1 MASFKNADAGII
13 VDQLIKT
20 IQEQRDYLSEID
32 GKIGDGDHGINMNKG
47 FTMCE
52 DKLKGKTYNLS
63 EGLSILGETLLDDI
77 GGSMGPL
84 YGMLF
89 DEMAMACEDA
99 EEIDAEV
106 FGEMVTNAVEGLQE
120 ISPAK
125 VGDKSLIDTLVPA
138 KEAFIAAKEEGKEFA
153 QCLEAMNEA
162 AEKGWQS
169 TKDLVAKIGR
179 ASRLGERSRG
189 VLDAGATSC
198 YFIVTG
204 IGKAAIGLLKYICLR
219 YTM

>member
-1 MASFKNADAGII
+1 MTSFKNADAGII

-99 EEIDAEV
+99 KDIDAEV

-169 TKDLVAKIGR
+169 TKDLAAKIGR

-204 IGKAAIGLLKYICLR
+204 IGKAAIELLK
-219 YTM
+219 

>member
-52 DKLKGKTYNLS
+52 DKLNGKTYNLS

-89 DEMAMACEDA
+89 DEMAMACEDS

-204 IGKAAIGLLKYICLR
+204 IGKAAIGLLK
-219 YTM
+219 

>member
-1 MASFKNADAGII
+1 
-13 VDQLIKT
+13 
-20 IQEQRDYLSEID
+20 
-32 GKIGDGDHGINMNKG
+32 
-47 FTMCE
+47 MCE
-52 DKLKGKTYNLS
+52 EKLSHMTYNLS
-63 EGLSILGETLLDDI
+63 EAFSTLGETLLDDI

-99 EEIDAEV
+99 EDIDAEV
-106 FGEMVTNAVEGLQE
+106 FGEMLANAVEGIQE
-120 ISPAK
+120 INPAK

-138 KEAFIAAKEEGKEFA
+138 KEAFIAAKEEGKEFV
-153 QCLEAMNEA
+153 QCLEAMNDA
-162 AEKGWQS
+162 AERGWQS

-204 IGKAAIGLLKYICLR
+204 IGKAAIGLLK
-219 YTM
+219 

>member
-1 MASFKNADAGII
+1 MTSFKNADAGII
-13 VDQLIKT
+13 VDRLIKT

-99 EEIDAEV
+99 KDIDAEV

-204 IGKAAIGLLKYICLR
+204 IGKAAIELLK
-219 YTM
+219 

>member
-1 MASFKNADAGII
+1 MTSFKNADAGII
-13 VDQLIKT
+13 VDRLIKT

-99 EEIDAEV
+99 KDIDAEV

-169 TKDLVAKIGR
+169 TKDLAAKIGR

-204 IGKAAIGLLKYICLR
+204 IGKAAIELLK
-219 YTM
+219 

>member
-138 KEAFIAAKEEGKEFA
+138 KEAFITAKEEGKEFA

-204 IGKAAIGLLKYICLR
+204 IGKAAIGLLK
-219 YTM
+219 

>member
-20 IQEQRDYLSEID
+20 IQEQRYYLSEID

-204 IGKAAIGLLKYICLR
+204 IGKAAIGLLK
-219 YTM
+219 